1 MSAHPQQHG
10 RRFEGLPTASRCFS
24 RSLSKITPL
33 STHSKYQL
41 HWDRF
46 DCGVPGSSNLGEA
59 SPEHW
64 PKIEAPS
71 TNRPEV
77 GGYIV
82 FTEGNDDDDDVN
94 GDSVEYEDDAD
105 DHDHNG
111 DGVET
116 RCDEMRRD

>member
-1 MSAHPQQHG
+1 M
-10 RRFEGLPTASRCFS
+10 
-24 RSLSKITPL
+24 
-33 STHSKYQL
+33 
-41 HWDRF
+41 
-46 DCGVPGSSNLGEA
+46 
-59 SPEHW
+59 
-64 PKIEAPS
+64 
-71 TNRPEV
+71 
-77 GGYIV
+77 